1 MTSFLSQSVFGR
13 KSQFSFLS
21 RRVNQLALS
30 IVVLLILSSF
40 RANAQNNFDA
50 CGDQSGVWS
59 YDTVFVVCDV
69 LIPDGEVLAIASGTV
84 VLFQDHYKMVVE
96 GALQAMGESMAPIHF
111 SVSDTSGFAN
121 IHSTQGGWGGIR
133 LEQIDAANDSSFFA
147 HCVFNYGKAVIDS
160 VYRYGGAICV
170 RSVDKVRISD
180 CVFDNN
186 YAFYRGGAVYAEKSD
201 MSITRSHF
209 EGNYAGN
216 DSLVYGYGGA
226 VKYVHGKPEISFCD
240 FYSNASTGIGG
251 AVSFEFSNPKMTNCI
266 FQYNSSGLGGAI
278 GYLRTNPSQIN
289 ANLLIIDNYAA
300 FFGGGIANVAAS
312 PMFSNTTISGNY
324 AAMGGGLYCNEASNA
339 KFFNSILWGNTS
351 AEGDPFGSQVWLWD
365 TESEPGFYNCSV
377 QFGIEAFG
385 GSGLMFEGPY
395 VECIEEDPLFADPLE
410 SDYSL
415 PEGSPC
421 INTGMAD
428 TAGLALPWHD
438 LAMNARVSGNRLD
451 MGAYEFQEA
460 VAVNAH
466 QSNTSGLMVLPNPI
480 NNESK
485 LVFSLGQAS
494 HVGLY
499 LYNLQGKCLF
509 EKQVGTFS
517 GGAQQLLLSDLFSP
531 EELAPGIYLIGLQTE
546 YQQYWVKVVR

>member
-30 IVVLLILSSF
+30 IVFLLILSSF

-84 VLFQDHYKMVVE
+84 VLFQDHYKIVVE

-147 HCVFNYGKAVIDS
+147 HCIFNYGKAVIDS

-209 EGNYAGN
+209 EGNFAGN
-216 DSLVYGYGGA
+216 DSLIYGYGGA
-226 VKYVHGKPEISFCD
+226 VKFVHGQPDIRFCN
-240 FYSNASTGIGG
+240 FYNNASTGIGG
-251 AVSFEFSNPKMTNCI
+251 AISFEFSNPKMTNCI

-278 GYLRTNPSQIN
+278 GYLRASPTQIN
-289 ANLLIIDNYAA
+289 ANLLVIDNYAA

-312 PMFSNTTISGNY
+312 PMFTNTIISGNY

-339 KFFNSILWGNTS
+339 KLLNSILWANTS
-351 AEGDPFGSQVWLWD
+351 AEGEPFGSQVWLWD
-365 TESEPGFYNCSV
+365 TDSEPGFYNCSV

-395 VECIEEDPLFADPLE
+395 VDCMEEDPLFAGPLE
-410 SDYSL
+410 ADFSL
-415 PEGSPC
+415 LEQSPC

-460 VAVNAH
+460 VAVNNL
-466 QSNTSGLMVLPNPI
+466 QLKTSGLMVLPNPI
-480 NNESK
+480 NNDSK
-485 LVFSLGQAS
+485 LAFSLEQAS
-494 HVGLY
+494 QVGIC
-499 LYNLQGKCLF
+499 LYNLQGKHLY
-509 EKQVGTFS
+509 ERQLGTFTA
-517 GGAQQLLLSDLFSP
+517 GAQQLLLSDLFSP
-531 EELAPGIYLIGLQTE
+531 EALAPGLYLIGLKTD
-546 YQQYWVKVVR
+546 YQQFWLKVVW

>member
-30 IVVLLILSSF
+30 IVFLLILSSF

-84 VLFQDHYKMVVE
+84 VLFQDHYKIVVE
-96 GALQAMGESMAPIHF
+96 GALQAMGESIAPIHF
-111 SVSDTSGFAN
+111 SVGDTTGFAN
-121 IHSTQGGWGGIR
+121 MHSTQGGWGGIR

-186 YAFYRGGAVYAEKSD
+186 FAFYRGGAVYAEKSD

-209 EGNYAGN
+209 EGNFAGN

-395 VECIEEDPLFADPLE
+395 VDCIEEDPLFAGPLE
-410 SDYSL
+410 ADFSL
-415 PEGSPC
+415 LEQSPC

-499 LYNLQGKCLF
+499 VYNLQGKCLF

-517 GGAQQLLLSDLFSP
+517 AGAQQLLLSDLFSP

-546 YQQYWVKVVR
+546 YQHYWLKVVR